1 MALGLLLP
9 RRPRGRV
16 TTLRAVAQAEA
27 LVDST
32 RREWAEAY
40 RRLQSLAS
48 DQTLYRRLL
57 DELEVVTDELRRR
70 VGEVFTLEQLVAAY
84 GDADQWSREVLDER
98 GGPGSHRHA
107 ALLEDAAFHLYSRGA
122 SDYRP

>member
-1 MALGLLLP
+1 MVQP
-9 RRPRGRV
+9 
-16 TTLRAVAQAEA
+16 EA
-27 LVDST
+27 LVEST
-32 RREWAEAY
+32 RREWADAH

-48 DQTLYRRLL
+48 DEALYARLV

-70 VGEVFTLEQLVAAY
+70 VGEVFTLGELVAAY
-84 GDADQWSREVLDER
+84 GGADGWTREVLEEH
-98 GGPGSHRHA
+98 GAPGAHRHA

>member
-1 MALGLLLP
+1 
-9 RRPRGRV
+9 
-16 TTLRAVAQAEA
+16 VAQPEA

-32 RREWAEAY
+32 RREWAEAH

-48 DQTLYRRLL
+48 DQALYWRLV
-57 DELEVVTDELRRR
+57 DELELVTDELRRR
-70 VGEVFTLEQLVAAY
+70 VGEIFTLEQLVAAY
-84 GDADQWSREVLDER
+84 GDADEWSREVLEER
-98 GGPGSHRHA
+98 GGPGAHRHA

>member
-1 MALGLLLP
+1 
-9 RRPRGRV
+9 
-16 TTLRAVAQAEA
+16 VAQPEA

-32 RREWAEAY
+32 RREWAEAH

-48 DQTLYRRLL
+48 DQGLYRRLVE
-57 DELEVVTDELRRR
+57 ELEFVTDELRRR
-70 VGEVFTLEQLVAAY
+70 VGEIFTLEQLVVAY
-84 GDADQWSREVLDER
+84 GDADHWSREVLEER
-98 GGPGSHRHA
+98 GAPGAHRHA

>member
-1 MALGLLLP
+1 
-9 RRPRGRV
+9 
-16 TTLRAVAQAEA
+16 VAQPEA

-32 RREWAEAY
+32 RREWAEAH

-48 DQTLYRRLL
+48 DQTLYWRLVAEL
-57 DELEVVTDELRRR
+57 DGVTDELRRR

-84 GDADQWSREVLDER
+84 GDADRWSREVLDER
-98 GGPGSHRHA
+98 GGPGAHRHA